1 MSDVIKAE
9 AINFSYRVLTNHQ
22 SSLKTLFKDFVNRK
36 VRVEN
41 YQALKDLSFS
51 VTKGETVAIIGK
63 NGAGKSTLLKLLA
76 QVVPPTSGQLTVIG
90 SVAPMIELGAGFNP
104 ELTGRENIIFYSAL
118 LGRDIKEVK
127 ARVEEIAD
135 WAGVTDHLDY
145 QLRTFSSGMIA
156 RLAFSTATDQVPD
169 LLLIDEVL
177 SVGDGEFALKSK
189 KRMQE
194 IITSGATVI
203 LVSHDLVTVAQLANR
218 VIWLEKGAIKMVGN
232 PSEVIAAYQLSG
244 G

>member
-1 MSDVIKAE
+1 MSDVIKAD

-76 QVVPPTSGQLTVIG
+76 QVVPPTSGQLKVIG

-118 LGRDIKEVK
+118 LGRDIKEVR

-135 WAGVTDHLDY
+135 WAGVLDHMDH